1 MFIITHGIDQS
12 NELSVL
18 DGEDGRL
25 TVQLE
30 YTWLLASINVW
41 VIAIAIN
48 PTFTHLDP
56 TFTHLAIFC
65 SC

>member
-18 DGEDGRL
+18 DGEDVRL

-30 YTWLLASINVW
+30 YTWLLASVSVW

-48 PTFTHLDP
+48 PTFTHL
-56 TFTHLAIFC
+56 AIFC